1 MATPADQ
8 SNQVVAETVQGV
20 VQGNNNT
27 VTLVFNNG
35 RRTVPYLAPPM
46 AENSL
51 VGRDSD
57 FAILRRRLLSGENP
71 PISAVNGLPGVGK
84 TTIAIALAHDP
95 VVLGRFSDGVLWQGL
110 GREPDLRAA
119 LAAWSSALGLSQQ
132 AGDEAT
138 LTSRAAQIHDAIG
151 LRRMLIVIDDAW
163 RIEDALT
170 LRIGG
175 PYCAHLLTT
184 RIPEV
189 ALRFGGGEPC
199 TLSELS
205 DSDSR
210 EMLHRLAPTAV
221 ATEPAAIG
229 DLIRVSGGLPL
240 ALSLIGGQLRVAE
253 HTGQPR
259 RIRTAVRRLSQ
270 DHGDLLRL
278 TAPVGILNRHPGLG
292 EHTPL
297 SLHSIIQLSVDALP
311 EPARSL
317 LGDLGVFP
325 PKPVS
330 ISEDAAIAV
339 GGTTEAELDELTDSG
354 LLESVGP
361 GRYTLHQTISDY
373 ARAALR
379 PHPEVNIRMINYF
392 VEYVESHRDNF
403 EDLERELPAILEAFR
418 IAGEQREDDLV
429 KRGVLALFDFLDA
442 RGLYTIAGEQ
452 LERIL
457 PPFDQMRP
465 EDVQLVYYL
474 GRVHDKRGDLT
485 EANRYLS
492 QAMLLVRPC
501 SQLSIDIRIGL
512 GWATAMQGRFPES
525 IEHFEQAKITAVQL
539 GSARSEALALQGLG
553 WSLGVSGRL
562 EASLATLDHGVGV
575 ARAVGEPAV
584 AADLLQVRGWM
595 QVTAEDV
602 AAAEESFRECLAL
615 ARVEG
620 RADRM
625 IDGLQGLAVV
635 ARRRCRYGES
645 IEFCREA
652 IVLAERIGHRERM
665 SLATNLGHA
674 LRDAGQT
681 DEAEQQFRYGL
692 ELARRFGHEEKMSRC
707 LGALADIEID
717 AGKPAAAEH
726 LAQAEALAR
735 KGEMSEP
742 LLDALEYRARMDRLA
757 GRFAEALTSLREGRE
772 RAAREPGGIHTAL
785 MELECGE
792 LFLTTGDTTN
802 AQTAFEQARS
812 IAQQRDRRDLL
823 GLALFGLARAERGKH
838 GRRFG
843 EEAQVIL
850 GEIGHR
856 MAASVAQWVAA
867 Q

>member
-1 MATPADQ
+1 M
-8 SNQVVAETVQGV
+8 AETVQGV

-27 VTLVFNNG
+27 VTLVFDDG
-35 RRTVPYLAPPM
+35 RPTVPYLAPPM

-51 VGRDSD
+51 VGRDGD
-57 FAILRRRLLSGENP
+57 FATLRGRLLSGENL

-84 TTIAIALAHDP
+84 TAIAIALAHDP
-95 VVLGRFSDGVLWQGL
+95 VVLGRFSDGVLWHGL

-119 LAAWSSALGLSQQ
+119 LAAWSSALGLTQQ
-132 AGDEAT
+132 AGEQVA
-138 LTSRAAQIHDAIG
+138 LTSRAAQIRDAIG

-163 RIEDALT
+163 HIEDALT

-175 PYCAHLLTT
+175 PNCAHLLTT

-189 ALRFGGGEPC
+189 ALRFGDGELC

-205 DSDSR
+205 DTDSR
-210 EMLHRLAPTAV
+210 EMLRRLAPIAV
-221 ATEPAAIG
+221 ATEPAAVS
-229 DLIRVSGGLPL
+229 DLIRLSGGLPL
-240 ALSLIGGQLRVAE
+240 ALSLIGRQLRVAE
-253 HTGQPR
+253 HTRQPR

-278 TAPVGILNRHPGLG
+278 TAPIGILNRHPGLG
-292 EHTPL
+292 EGTPL
-297 SLHSIIQLSVDALP
+297 SLQSIIQLSVDALT
-311 EPARSL
+311 EPARCL

-330 ISEDAAIAV
+330 IGEDAVIAV

-354 LLESVGP
+354 LLEPVGP

-373 ARAALR
+373 ARAALT

-392 VEYVESHRDNF
+392 VEYVESHRDDF
-403 EDLERELPAILEAFR
+403 EDLERELPVILEAFR
-418 IAGEQREDDLV
+418 AASEQRENDLV

-442 RGLYTIAGEQ
+442 RGLYTLAGEQ
-452 LERIL
+452 LERVL
-457 PPFDQMRP
+457 PTFDQLGP
-465 EDVQLVYYL
+465 DDVRLVYYL
-474 GRVHDKRGDLT
+474 GRVHDKRGDLA
-485 EANRYLS
+485 ESNRYLT
-492 QAMLLVRPC
+492 QAMRLARPS

-512 GWATAMQGRFPES
+512 GWVTAMQGRIPEA
-525 IEHFEQAKITAVQL
+525 IDHFEQAKITAGQI
-539 GSARSEALALQGLG
+539 GSVRSEALALHGLG

-562 EASLATLDHGVGV
+562 ATSLATLDRGVEV
-575 ARAVGEPAV
+575 ARSVGEPAV

-602 AAAEESFRECLAL
+602 GAAEESFRECLAL
-615 ARVEG
+615 ARAEG

-652 IVLAERIGHRERM
+652 IVLAERTGHRERM
-665 SLATNLGHA
+665 SLAANLGHA

-681 DEAEQQFRYGL
+681 DEAERQFRYGL

-717 AGKPAAAEH
+717 AERPEAAEH
-726 LAQAEALAR
+726 LEQAENIAR
-735 KGEMSEP
+735 KGAMSEP
-742 LLDALEYRARMDRLA
+742 LLDALEYRARMYRLA
-757 GRFAEALTSLREGRE
+757 GRFPEALASLQEGRE
-772 RAAREPGGIHTAL
+772 RAAREPGGIHAAL
-785 MELECGE
+785 MELEFGE
-792 LFLTTGDTTN
+792 VFLSTGDVTG
-802 AQTAFEQARS
+802 ARTAFEQARR
-812 IAQQRDRRDLL
+812 IAEQRERRDLL
-823 GLALFGLARAERGKH
+823 GLALFGLARAGTGEQ

-843 EEAQVIL
+843 EEAQMIL

-856 MAASVAQWVAA
+856 RAASVAEWLTAR
-867 Q
+867 